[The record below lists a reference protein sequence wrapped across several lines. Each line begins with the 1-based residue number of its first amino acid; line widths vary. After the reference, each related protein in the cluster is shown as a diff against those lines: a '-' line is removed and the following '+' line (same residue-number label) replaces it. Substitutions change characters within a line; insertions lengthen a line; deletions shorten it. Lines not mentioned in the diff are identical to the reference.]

1 MRVFKILLA
10 IKYIANRPK
19 GGVVMNK
26 YEITF
31 IVRPDMEEAEVTK
44 TADALKEVLVND
56 KANITTEKAQGQ
68 KELAYEIKK
77 VNTGYY
83 FYYEIEA
90 NKETI
95 EEFDRVAR
103 LNENLLR
110 HLIIRVED

>member
-1 MRVFKILLA
+1 MIIALENARHELIDMRDKVKDLGSALRIEALQGRVAELEQ
-10 IKYIANRPK
+10 K
-19 GGVVMNK
+19 V
-26 YEITF
+26 
-31 IVRPDMEEAEVTK
+31 EELGK
-44 TADALKEVLVND
+44 K
-56 KANITTEKAQGQ
+56 K
-68 KELAYEIKK
+68 LAYEIKK
-77 VNTGYY
+77 FNTGYY

>member
-1 MRVFKILLA
+1 
-10 IKYIANRPK
+10 
-19 GGVVMNK
+19 MNK

-77 VNTGYY
+77 FQTGYY
-83 FYYEIEA
+83 FFLEVESNI
-90 NKETI
+90 ETI
-95 EEFDRVAR
+95 NEFDRVVKI
-103 LNENLLR
+103 NENLLR
-110 HLIIRVED
+110 HLIVKVEE

>member
-1 MRVFKILLA
+1 
-10 IKYIANRPK
+10 
-19 GGVVMNK
+19 MNK

-56 KANITTEKAQGQ
+56 KANITTEKAIGQ

-77 VNTGYY
+77 FNTGYY